1 MTREEFREVTEKGH
15 FSYDMTI
22 KENICNPVE
31 IRRVQPLKQ
40 CLKDAVKLLRQNCV
54 VSLRC

>member
-1 MTREEFREVTEKGH
+1 MTRWEREITREEFREVTEKRH

-31 IRRVQPLKQ
+31 KRRVQPLIQ
-40 CLKDAVKLLRQNCV
+40 CLKHAAKFLR
-54 VSLRC
+54 